1 MSDAEEN
8 GDAGAPRGR
17 GFYLSQAFEK
27 ATETW
32 LSWAQKKAFS
42 NQRKQ

>member
-1 MSDAEEN
+1 MREKMATREH
-8 GDAGAPRGR
+8 RGR